1 MAVRKSENLPLLRP
15 LTRQTQS
22 RAARGTFTRLWRF
35 LRSSLV
41 GAVSLIL
48 LLGVIGVALFSDRLA
63 PYSPIEADYANL
75 GRAPTGAHPLGT
87 DTLGRDVLSRV
98 IHGSR
103 VTLLVALSSVALG
116 DGIGFLWG
124 LISGYLGRRF
134 DAISQRVLDIF
145 MSFPTLILAILLLV
159 SLGAGLGTVII
170 AIAVT
175 RVPLA
180 TRVIR
185 SVVLSVKE
193 LAYVEAARSLGARP
207 WIIIVRHI
215 APQCIGPL
223 MVIASFNLGT
233 AIFAEAALSFL
244 GVGVPPPT
252 PTWGGMLGSV
262 LAEAFKPPWWL
273 VVFPGLA
280 ITVTIMAAN
289 LLGDALRDFLD
300 PKMKRQVE

>member
-1 MAVRKSENLPLLRP
+1 MAVQKPHALPLRA
-15 LTRQTQS
+15 TATSQRQARASKGGLS
-22 RAARGTFTRLWRF
+22 RVWRF
-35 LRSSLV
+35 MRSSLV
-41 GAVSLIL
+41 GTASLIL
-48 LLGVIGVALFSDRLA
+48 LTGLVGVAIFTNQLA
-63 PYSPIEADYANL
+63 PYDPLEADYANL
-75 GRAPTGAHPLGT
+75 GAAPSAAHPLGT

-98 IHGSR
+98 IHGAR
-103 VTLLVALSSVALG
+103 VTLLVALSSVVLG

-124 LISGYLGRRF
+124 LVSGYVGRRF
-134 DAISQRVLDIF
+134 DAISQRFLEVF
-145 MSFPTLILAILLLV
+145 MAFPTLILAMLLLI
-159 SLGAGLGTVII
+159 GLGSGLQTVII

-193 LAYVEAARSLGARP
+193 LAYVEAAQALGVRP
-207 WIIIVRHI
+207 WRIIARHV
-215 APQCIGPL
+215 APQCVGPL
-223 MVIASFNLGT
+223 LVIASFNLGS
-233 AIFAEAALSFL
+233 AVFAEAALSFL

-252 PTWGGMLGSV
+252 PTWGSMLGGV
-262 LAEAFKPPWWL
+262 LADAFKPPWWL

-300 PKMKRQVE
+300 PKMKQQVE

>member
-1 MAVRKSENLPLLRP
+1 MAVRKSENPALLQPLARE
-15 LTRQTQS
+15 RRS
-22 RAARGTFTRLWRF
+22 SVARGAFARLQRF
-35 LRSSLV
+35 LRSSFV
-41 GAVSLIL
+41 GAVSLL
-48 LLGVIGVALFSDRLA
+48 LLLCVIGVALLSERLA
-63 PYSPIEADYANL
+63 PYSPIEPDYANL
-75 GRAPTGAHPLGT
+75 GRPPTAAHPLGT

-185 SVVLSVKE
+185 SVVLSIKE

-207 WIIIVRHI
+207 WRIIARHI
-215 APQCIGPL
+215 APQCFGPL

-252 PTWGGMLGSV
+252 PTWGGMLGGV